1 MERVISALK
10 VMGKPKLADAVAEVS
25 QRESLYEP
33 CEEDS
38 LRWEAIC
45 KSLNQKLQHHSE
57 DLEME
62 WEKGEKEWR
71 EYLKEWK
78 KVEEDWAGRCCQR
91 PTNTGELYHCI

>member
-25 QRESLYEP
+25 QRESLYKP
-33 CEEDS
+33 CEEES
-38 LRWEAIC
+38 LRWED
-45 KSLNQKLQHHSE
+45 QKLQKLQYHSE

-78 KVEEDWAGRCCQR
+78 KVE
-91 PTNTGELYHCI
+91 